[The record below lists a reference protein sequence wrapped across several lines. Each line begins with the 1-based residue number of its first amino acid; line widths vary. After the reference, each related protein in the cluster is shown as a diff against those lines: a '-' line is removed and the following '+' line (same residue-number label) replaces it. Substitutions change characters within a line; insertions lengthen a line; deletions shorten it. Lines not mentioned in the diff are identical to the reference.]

1 MRMNWYYRTILSYAP
16 ILFVIISSMIFMIFL
31 ALNNASERKYL
42 ETNKAILDRIVFNAD
57 ANLMLI
63 ERNVVSKLLMDGEIQ
78 DYFTN
83 GPEDALDDFLLQKK
97 LIELSLALP
106 FANTLYLY
114 NEAEQ
119 RIISDLGSYSL
130 RAFGDMDFLM
140 AHYGNKESAGW
151 FNPRSFAYLPQ
162 GEEAQQVVSLVKFAY
177 TGDEMRGALVVN
189 VYQRSFLEYLN
200 SLNESDYNQV
210 RLIDTSSAAAALPAS
225 NSDSALAEDTI
236 RVQSDYT
243 GWTYISEGVHD
254 QGYTWLALFSN
265 AWMVIWVILIL
276 LALIGFTIVTHIH
289 YKPIQ
294 SIMEKVSQFSNRK
307 SEELGIKGANNEFT
321 FIEMALDH
329 LLKRSLDYE
338 NLHKEDSLLRQQRLF
353 HDVLAGHLVL
363 TDEEFRQR
371 LGELNLSAPYNRL
384 SVMVAELDRYAEFTD
399 KYKVKDQHL
408 LKFIIESAFR
418 DLGQTHHS
426 FVWHVWMEP
435 HRIAFVVHHTAADPS
450 RNPAAITY
458 AEEFRKWIH
467 QHLELTL
474 SIGIGADSTSIETV
488 ADSYRNAVENVEL
501 KTVIGMHSIIDNR
514 KSNGFLNLDRYAYLQ
529 ALDYAAQSFRMNES
543 EWREKLTQIFGDLGK
558 MRFRKRDMAEF
569 AQAFIKRMD
578 KAVLALSSSVQTL
591 WKSDYQ
597 DRFADLTETA
607 ETLVEFQE
615 QFMSLMNQF
624 EACVEEDRQAR
635 RHHSLAMQAKHF
647 IDAHFADPGLSL
659 VQVSDYLNL
668 QPSALS
674 VIFKEEMGEK
684 FVDYVLKVR
693 MQQAKQLL
701 LETEDSIQSVAEH
714 SGYQN
719 VNSFYR
725 AFKKFQDIPPGE
737 YRNMYRTI

>member
-16 ILFVIISSMIFMIFL
+16 ILFVIISSMIFVIFL

-63 ERNVVSKLLMDGEIQ
+63 ERNVVSKVLMDGEIQ
-78 DYFTN
+78 DYFAN
-83 GPEDALDDFLLQKK
+83 ASQDALGDFLLQKK
-97 LIELSLALP
+97 LIDLSLTLP
-106 FANTLYLY
+106 FANTIYIY
-114 NEAEQ
+114 NEAER

-130 RAFGDMDFLM
+130 RAFGDADFLT
-140 AHYGNKESAGW
+140 ANYGRKESAGW
-151 FNPRSFAYLPQ
+151 FNPRSFAYSPQ
-162 GEEAQQVVSLVKFAY
+162 GEEAQQVVSLVKFVY
-177 TGDEMRGALVVN
+177 TGDDMRGALVVN
-189 VYQRSFLEYLN
+189 VYQRSFMEYLN
-200 SLNESDYNQV
+200 SFDESDYNHV
-210 RLIDTSSAAAALPAS
+210 RLIDAAAASESPDKAPTM
-225 NSDSALAEDTI
+225 NPI
-236 RVQSDYT
+236 QVQSDYT
-243 GWTYISEGVHD
+243 GWTYVSEGVHD
-254 QGYTWLALFSN
+254 QGYNWLSLFSN

-276 LALIGFTIVTHIH
+276 LALIGFTIITHIH

-307 SEELGIKGANNEFT
+307 SEELGIKGADNEFT

-353 HDVLAGHLVL
+353 HDLLAGHLVL
-363 TDEEFRQR
+363 TDEEFQQR
-371 LGELNLSAPYNRL
+371 LAEFNLSAPYDRL
-384 SVMVAELDRYAEFTD
+384 GVMVAELDRYAEFTD

-418 DLGQTHHS
+418 DLGQSHHA
-426 FVWHVWMEP
+426 FVWHAWMEP
-435 HRIAFVVHHTAADPS
+435 HRIAFVVHHTADPH
-450 RNPAAITY
+450 NTQATTTY
-458 AEEFRKWIH
+458 AEEFKKWIH

-474 SIGIGADSTSIETV
+474 TIGIGADSTSIDTL

-501 KTVIGMHSIIDNR
+501 KTVLGIHSIIDNR
-514 KSNGFLNLDRYAYLQ
+514 KSAGIMNLDRYAYLQ

-543 EWREKLTQIFGDLGK
+543 EWREKLTQVFGELSK

-569 AQAFIKRMD
+569 AQAFLKRMEQ
-578 KAVLALSSSVQTL
+578 AVLAMSSPIQTR

-597 DRFADLTETA
+597 DRFASLTETA
-607 ETLVEFQE
+607 ETLAEFQE

-635 RHHSLAMQAKHF
+635 RHHSLAMQAKHY
-647 IDAHFADPGLSL
+647 IDAHFTDPGLSL

-674 VIFKEEMGEK
+674 VIFKEEIGEK

-701 LETEDSIQSVAEH
+701 LETEDSIQSVAIN

-737 YRNMYRTI
+737 YRNMYRAT

>member
-16 ILFVIISSMIFMIFL
+16 ILFVIISSMIFVIFL

-63 ERNVVSKLLMDGEIQ
+63 ERNVVSKVLMDGEIQ
-78 DYFTN
+78 DYFAN
-83 GPEDALDDFLLQKK
+83 ASQDALGDFLLQKK
-97 LIELSLALP
+97 LIDLSLTLP
-106 FANTLYLY
+106 FANTIYIY
-114 NEAEQ
+114 NEAER

-130 RAFGDMDFLM
+130 RAFGDADFLT
-140 AHYGNKESAGW
+140 ANYGRKESAGW
-151 FNPRSFAYLPQ
+151 FNPRSFAYSPQ
-162 GEEAQQVVSLVKFAY
+162 GEEAQQVVSLVKFVY
-177 TGDEMRGALVVN
+177 TGDDMRGALVVN
-189 VYQRSFLEYLN
+189 VYQRSFMEYLN
-200 SLNESDYNQV
+200 SFDESDYNHV
-210 RLIDTSSAAAALPAS
+210 RLIDAATAS
-225 NSDSALAEDTI
+225 ESPDKAPTMNPI
-236 RVQSDYT
+236 QVQSDYT
-243 GWTYISEGVHD
+243 GWTYVSEGVHD
-254 QGYTWLALFSN
+254 QGYNWLALFSN

-276 LALIGFTIVTHIH
+276 LALIGFTIITHIH

-307 SEELGIKGANNEFT
+307 SEELGIKGADNEFT

-353 HDVLAGHLVL
+353 HDLLAGHLVL
-363 TDEEFRQR
+363 TDEEFQQR
-371 LGELNLSAPYNRL
+371 LAEFNLSAPYNRL
-384 SVMVAELDRYAEFTD
+384 GVMVAELDRYAEFTD

-418 DLGQTHHS
+418 DLGQSHHA
-426 FVWHVWMEP
+426 FVWHAWMEP
-435 HRIAFVVHHTAADPS
+435 HRIAFVVHHTADPH
-450 RNPAAITY
+450 NTQATTTY
-458 AEEFRKWIH
+458 AEEFKKWIH

-474 SIGIGADSTSIETV
+474 TIGIGADSTSIDTL

-501 KTVIGMHSIIDNR
+501 KTVLGIHSIIDNR
-514 KSNGFLNLDRYAYLQ
+514 KSAGIMNLDRYAYLQ

-543 EWREKLTQIFGDLGK
+543 EWREKLTQVFGELSK

-569 AQAFIKRMD
+569 AQAFLKRMEQ
-578 KAVLALSSSVQTL
+578 AVLAMSSPIQTR

-597 DRFADLTETA
+597 DRFASLTETA
-607 ETLVEFQE
+607 ETLAEFQE

-635 RHHSLAMQAKHF
+635 RHHSLAMQAKHY
-647 IDAHFADPGLSL
+647 IDAHFTDPGLSL

-674 VIFKEEMGEK
+674 VIFKEEIGEK

-701 LETEDSIQSVAEH
+701 LETEDSIQSVAIN

-737 YRNMYRTI
+737 YRNMYRAT

>member
-31 ALNNASERKYL
+31 ALNNASEKKYL

-63 ERNVVSKLLMDGEIQ
+63 ERNVVSKLLMDSEIQ
-78 DYFTN
+78 EFFSN
-83 GPEDALDDFLLQKK
+83 GRKEALDDFLLQKK

-106 FANTLYLY
+106 FSNTLYIY
-114 NEAEQ
+114 NDSEQ

-130 RAFGDMDFLM
+130 GAFGDAEFLS
-140 AHYGNKESAGW
+140 ANYGRKESAGW
-151 FNPRSFAYLPQ
+151 FSPRSFAYLPR
-162 GEEAQQVVSLVKFAY
+162 GEDAQQVVSLVKFSY
-177 TGDEMRGALVVN
+177 TGDDMRGALVVN

-200 SLNESDYNQV
+200 SLSESGYNQV
-210 RLIDTSSAAAALPAS
+210 RLIDTASEEAFSGSA
-225 NSDSALAEDTI
+225 DSATTKDTL

-243 GWTYISEGVHD
+243 GWTYVSEGVND
-254 QGYTWLALFSN
+254 QRYNWLSLFSN
-265 AWMVIWVILIL
+265 VWMVIWVVLIV
-276 LALIGFTIVTHIH
+276 LALAGFTIVTHIH

-321 FIEMALDH
+321 FIERALDH

-338 NLHKEDSLLRQQRLF
+338 HLHKEDSLLRQQRLF
-353 HDVLAGHLVL
+353 YDLLAGHLVL
-363 TDEEFRQR
+363 TDEEFQQR
-371 LGELNLSAPYNRL
+371 LAELNLSAPYDRL
-384 SVMVAELDRYAEFTD
+384 GVMVAELDRYGSFTD

-418 DLGQTHHS
+418 DIGQSHHS
-426 FVWHVWMEP
+426 FVWHAWMEP
-435 HRIAFVVHHTAADPS
+435 HRIAFVVHHTASDPS
-450 RNPAAITY
+450 SNQPAAVY
-458 AEEFRKWIH
+458 AEEFKRWIH
-467 QHLELTL
+467 QHLELTI
-474 SIGIGADSTSIETV
+474 SIGIGADSKSVDTL
-488 ADSYRNAVENVEL
+488 ADSYRNAYENVEL
-501 KTVIGMHSIIDNR
+501 KTIFGTHSLIDNR
-514 KSNGFLNLDRYAYLQ
+514 RSAGILNLDRYAYLQ
-529 ALDYAAQSFRMNES
+529 ALDYAVQSFRMNDS
-543 EWREKLTQIFGDLGK
+543 EWREKLTQIFGELGK

-578 KAVLALSSSVQTL
+578 QAVLALSASVQSR
-591 WKSDYQ
+591 WKND
-597 DRFADLTETA
+597 DLNRFASLTETT
-607 ETLVEFQE
+607 ETLDEFQE
-615 QFMSLMNQF
+615 QFMSQMNQF

-635 RHHSLAMQAKHF
+635 RHHSLAMQAKHY

-693 MQQAKQLL
+693 MQHAKQLL
-701 LETEDSIQSVAEH
+701 LETEASIQSVAEH
-714 SGYQN
+714 IGYQN

-737 YRNMYRTI
+737 YRNRYRTI

>member
-16 ILFVIISSMIFMIFL
+16 ILFVIISSMIFVIFL

-63 ERNVVSKLLMDGEIQ
+63 ERNVASKLLMDGEIQ
-78 DYFTN
+78 DYFTS
-83 GPEDALDDFLLQKK
+83 GPKDALDDFLLQKK
-97 LIELSLALP
+97 MIELSLALP
-106 FANTLYLY
+106 FANTIYIY
-114 NEAEQ
+114 NEAGQ

-130 RAFGDMDFLM
+130 DAFGDADFLM
-140 AHYGNKESAGW
+140 ANYGRKDSAGW
-151 FNPRSFAYLPQ
+151 FNPRAFAYLPQ
-162 GEEAQQVVSLVKFAY
+162 GEEQQQVVSLVKFAY
-177 TGDEMRGALVVN
+177 TGDDRGALVVN

-200 SLNESDYNQV
+200 SLSESDYNQV
-210 RLIDTSSAAAALPAS
+210 RLIDASSEESRP
-225 NSDSALAEDTI
+225 DSGHAVNDL

-243 GWTYISEGVHD
+243 GWTYISEGVND
-254 QGYTWLALFSN
+254 QGYSWLSLFSN

-321 FIEMALDH
+321 FIETALDH

-353 HDVLAGHLVL
+353 HDLLAGHLVL

-371 LGELNLSAPYNRL
+371 LAEFNLSAPYDRL
-384 SVMVAELDRYAEFTD
+384 GVMVAELDRYAGFTD
-399 KYKVKDQHL
+399 KYKVRDQHL

-418 DLGQTHHS
+418 DLGQSHHAY
-426 FVWHVWMEP
+426 VWHAWMEP
-435 HRIAFVVHHTAADPS
+435 HRIAFVVHHTVSDPRSSRAIAA
-450 RNPAAITY
+450 Y
-458 AEEFRKWIH
+458 AEEFKKWIH
-467 QHLELTL
+467 QHLELTI
-474 SIGIGADSTSIETV
+474 SIGIGADSKSIETI
-488 ADSYRNAVENVEL
+488 ADSYRNAYENVEL
-501 KTVIGMHSIIDNR
+501 KTVVGIHSIIDNR
-514 KSNGFLNLDRYAYLQ
+514 KSAGMLNPDRYAYLQ

-543 EWREKLTQIFGDLGK
+543 EWRGKLTQLFAQLGK

-578 KAVLALSSSVQTL
+578 KAVLALSSPIQAR
-591 WKSDYQ
+591 WKGDYQ
-597 DRFADLTETA
+597 ERFASLAETA
-607 ETLVEFQE
+607 ETLEEFQE

-635 RHHSLAMQAKHF
+635 RHHSLAMQAKHY

-693 MQQAKQLL
+693 MQHAKQLL
-701 LETEDSIQSVAEH
+701 LETENSIQSVAER

-725 AFKKFQDIPPGE
+725 AFKKYQDIPPGE

>member
-16 ILFVIISSMIFMIFL
+16 ILFVIISSMIFVIFL

-63 ERNVVSKLLMDGEIQ
+63 ERNVVSKVLMDGEIQ
-78 DYFTN
+78 DYFAN
-83 GPEDALDDFLLQKK
+83 ASQDALGNFLLQKK
-97 LIELSLALP
+97 LIDLSLTLP
-106 FANTLYLY
+106 FANTIYIY
-114 NEAEQ
+114 NEAER

-130 RAFGDMDFLM
+130 RAFGDADFLT
-140 AHYGNKESAGW
+140 ANYGRKESAGW
-151 FNPRSFAYLPQ
+151 FNPRSFAYSPQ
-162 GEEAQQVVSLVKFAY
+162 GEEAQQVVSLVKFVY
-177 TGDEMRGALVVN
+177 TGDDMRGALVVN
-189 VYQRSFLEYLN
+189 VYQRSFMEYLN
-200 SLNESDYNQV
+200 SFDESDYNHV
-210 RLIDTSSAAAALPAS
+210 RLIDAAAASESPDKAPTM
-225 NSDSALAEDTI
+225 NPI
-236 RVQSDYT
+236 QVQSDYT
-243 GWTYISEGVHD
+243 GWTYVSEGVHD
-254 QGYTWLALFSN
+254 QGYNWLALFSN
-265 AWMVIWVILIL
+265 AWMVIWVTLIL
-276 LALIGFTIVTHIH
+276 LALIGFTIITHIH

-321 FIEMALDH
+321 FIEIALDH

-353 HDVLAGHLVL
+353 HDLLAGHLVL
-363 TDEEFRQR
+363 TDEEFQQR
-371 LGELNLSAPYNRL
+371 LAEFNLSAPYDRL
-384 SVMVAELDRYAEFTD
+384 GVMVAELDRYAEFTD

-418 DLGQTHHS
+418 DLGQSHHA
-426 FVWHVWMEP
+426 FVWHAWMEP
-435 HRIAFVVHHTAADPS
+435 HRIAFVVHHTADPH
-450 RNPAAITY
+450 NTQATTTY
-458 AEEFRKWIH
+458 AEEFKKWIH

-474 SIGIGADSTSIETV
+474 TIGIGADSTSIDTL

-501 KTVIGMHSIIDNR
+501 KTVLGIHSIIDNR
-514 KSNGFLNLDRYAYLQ
+514 KSAGIMNLDRYAYLQ

-543 EWREKLTQIFGDLGK
+543 EWREKLTQVFGELSK

-569 AQAFIKRMD
+569 AQAFLKRMEQ
-578 KAVLALSSSVQTL
+578 AVLAMSSPIQTR

-597 DRFADLTETA
+597 DRFASLTETA
-607 ETLVEFQE
+607 ETLAEFQE

-635 RHHSLAMQAKHF
+635 RHHSLAMQAKHY
-647 IDAHFADPGLSL
+647 IDAHFTDPGLSL

-674 VIFKEEMGEK
+674 VIFKEEIGEK

-701 LETEDSIQSVAEH
+701 LETEDSIQSVAIN

-737 YRNMYRTI
+737 YRNMYRAT

>member
-16 ILFVIISSMIFMIFL
+16 ILFVIISSMIFVIFL

-63 ERNVVSKLLMDGEIQ
+63 ERNVVSKVLMDGEIQ
-78 DYFTN
+78 DYFAN
-83 GPEDALDDFLLQKK
+83 ASQDALGDFLLQKK
-97 LIELSLALP
+97 LIDLSLTLP
-106 FANTLYLY
+106 FANTIYIY
-114 NEAEQ
+114 NEAER

-130 RAFGDMDFLM
+130 RAFGDADFLT
-140 AHYGNKESAGW
+140 ANYGRKESAGW
-151 FNPRSFAYLPQ
+151 FNPRSFAYSPQ
-162 GEEAQQVVSLVKFAY
+162 GEEAQQVVSLVKFVY
-177 TGDEMRGALVVN
+177 TGDDMRGALVVN
-189 VYQRSFLEYLN
+189 VYQRSFMEYLN
-200 SLNESDYNQV
+200 SFDESDYNHV
-210 RLIDTSSAAAALPAS
+210 RLIDTAAASESPDKAPTM
-225 NSDSALAEDTI
+225 NPI
-236 RVQSDYT
+236 QVQSDYT
-243 GWTYISEGVHD
+243 GWTYVSEGVHD
-254 QGYTWLALFSN
+254 QGYNWLALFSN
-265 AWMVIWVILIL
+265 AWMVIWVTLIL
-276 LALIGFTIVTHIH
+276 LALIGFTIITHIH

-321 FIEMALDH
+321 FIEIALDH

-353 HDVLAGHLVL
+353 HDLLAGHLVL
-363 TDEEFRQR
+363 TDEEFQQR
-371 LGELNLSAPYNRL
+371 LAEFNLSAPYDRL
-384 SVMVAELDRYAEFTD
+384 GVMVAELDRYAEFTD

-418 DLGQTHHS
+418 DLGQSHHA
-426 FVWHVWMEP
+426 FVWHAWMEP
-435 HRIAFVVHHTAADPS
+435 HRIAFVVHHTADPH
-450 RNPAAITY
+450 NTQATTTY
-458 AEEFRKWIH
+458 AEEFKKWIH

-474 SIGIGADSTSIETV
+474 TIGIGADSTSIDTL

-501 KTVIGMHSIIDNR
+501 KTVLGIHSIIDNR
-514 KSNGFLNLDRYAYLQ
+514 KSAGIMNLDRYAYLQ

-543 EWREKLTQIFGDLGK
+543 EWREKLTQVFGELSK

-569 AQAFIKRMD
+569 AQAFLKRMEQ
-578 KAVLALSSSVQTL
+578 AVLAMSSPIQTC

-597 DRFADLTETA
+597 DRFASLTETA
-607 ETLVEFQE
+607 ETLAEFQE

-635 RHHSLAMQAKHF
+635 RHHSLAMQAKHY
-647 IDAHFADPGLSL
+647 IDAHFTDPGLSL

-674 VIFKEEMGEK
+674 VIFKEEIGEK

-701 LETEDSIQSVAEH
+701 LETEDSIQSVAIN

-737 YRNMYRTI
+737 YRNMYRAT

>member
-16 ILFVIISSMIFMIFL
+16 ILFVIISSMIFVIFL

-63 ERNVVSKLLMDGEIQ
+63 ERNVVSKVLMDGEIQ
-78 DYFTN
+78 DYFAN
-83 GPEDALDDFLLQKK
+83 ASQDALGDFLLQKK
-97 LIELSLALP
+97 LIDLSLTLP
-106 FANTLYLY
+106 FANTIYIY
-114 NEAEQ
+114 NEAER

-130 RAFGDMDFLM
+130 RAFGDADFLT
-140 AHYGNKESAGW
+140 ANYGRKESAGW
-151 FNPRSFAYLPQ
+151 FNPRSFAYSPQ
-162 GEEAQQVVSLVKFAY
+162 GEEAQQVVSLVKFVY
-177 TGDEMRGALVVN
+177 TGDDMRGALVVN
-189 VYQRSFLEYLN
+189 VYQRSFMEYLN
-200 SLNESDYNQV
+200 SFDESDYNHV
-210 RLIDTSSAAAALPAS
+210 RLIDAAAASESPDKAPTM
-225 NSDSALAEDTI
+225 NPI
-236 RVQSDYT
+236 QVQSDYT
-243 GWTYISEGVHD
+243 GWTYVSEGVHD
-254 QGYTWLALFSN
+254 QGYNWLALFSN
-265 AWMVIWVILIL
+265 AWMVIWVTLIL
-276 LALIGFTIVTHIH
+276 LALIGFTIITHIH

-321 FIEMALDH
+321 FIEIALDH

-353 HDVLAGHLVL
+353 HDLLAGHLVL
-363 TDEEFRQR
+363 TDEEFQQR
-371 LGELNLSAPYNRL
+371 LAEFNLSAPYDRL
-384 SVMVAELDRYAEFTD
+384 GVMVAELDRYAEFTD

-418 DLGQTHHS
+418 DLGQSHHA
-426 FVWHVWMEP
+426 FVWHAWMEP
-435 HRIAFVVHHTAADPS
+435 HRIAFVVHHTADPH
-450 RNPAAITY
+450 NTQATTTY
-458 AEEFRKWIH
+458 AEEFKKWIH

-474 SIGIGADSTSIETV
+474 TIGIGADSTSIDTL

-501 KTVIGMHSIIDNR
+501 KTVLGIHSIIDNR
-514 KSNGFLNLDRYAYLQ
+514 KSAGIMNLDRYAYLQ

-543 EWREKLTQIFGDLGK
+543 EWREKLTQVFGELSK

-569 AQAFIKRMD
+569 AQAFLKRMEQ
-578 KAVLALSSSVQTL
+578 AVLAMSSPIQTR

-597 DRFADLTETA
+597 DRFASLTETA
-607 ETLVEFQE
+607 ETLAEFQE

-635 RHHSLAMQAKHF
+635 RHHSLAMQAKHY
-647 IDAHFADPGLSL
+647 IDAHFTDPGLSL

-674 VIFKEEMGEK
+674 VIFKEEIGEK

-701 LETEDSIQSVAEH
+701 LETEDSIQSVAIN

-737 YRNMYRTI
+737 YRNMYRAT

>member
-83 GPEDALDDFLLQKK
+83 GPKDALDDFLLQKK
-97 LIELSLALP
+97 MIELSLTLP
-106 FANTLYLY
+106 FANTIYIY
-114 NEAEQ
+114 NETEQ
-119 RIISDLGSYSL
+119 RVISDLGSYSL
-130 RAFGDMDFLM
+130 DAFGDADFLT
-140 AHYGNKESAGW
+140 ANYGNKESAGW
-151 FNPRSFAYLPQ
+151 FNPRSFAYLPR
-162 GEEAQQVVSLVKFAY
+162 EEEEQSVVSLMKFAFI
-177 TGDEMRGALVVN
+177 GDDMRGALVVN

-200 SLNESDYNQV
+200 SLSESDYNQV
-210 RLIDTSSAAAALPAS
+210 RLIDAATNVSPDSEPAVS
-225 NSDSALAEDTI
+225 PI
-236 RVQSDYT
+236 QVQSDYT
-243 GWTYISEGVHD
+243 GFTYVSEGVHD
-254 QGYTWLALFSN
+254 QGYNWLSLFSN
-265 AWMVIWVILIL
+265 AWMVIWVVLIM
-276 LALIGFTIVTHIH
+276 LALLGFTIVTHIH

-321 FIEMALDH
+321 FIETALDH
-329 LLKRSLDYE
+329 LLKRSLDYD

-353 HDVLAGHLVL
+353 HDLLAGHLVL
-363 TDEEFRQR
+363 TDAEFQQR
-371 LGELNLSAPYNRL
+371 LAEFNLSAPYDRL
-384 SVMVAELDRYAEFTD
+384 GVIVAELDRYAWFTD
-399 KYKVKDQHL
+399 KYRIKDQYL

-418 DLGQTHHS
+418 DLGQSHHS
-426 FVWHVWMEP
+426 FVWHAWMEP
-435 HRIAFVVHHTAADPS
+435 HRIAFVVHHTASEPRS
-450 RNPAAITY
+450 NQAAAEY
-458 AEEFRKWIH
+458 AEEFKKWIH
-467 QHLELTL
+467 QHLELTI
-474 SIGIGADSTSIETV
+474 SIGIGADSKSIETI
-488 ADSYRNAVENVEL
+488 ADSYRNAHENVEL
-501 KTVIGMHSIIDNR
+501 KTIFGIHSIIDNR
-514 KSNGFLNLDRYAYLQ
+514 KSAAILNLDRYAYLQ

-543 EWREKLTQIFGDLGK
+543 EWREKLTQIFGELGK

-569 AQAFIKRMD
+569 AQAFLKRMD
-578 KAVLALSSSVQTL
+578 QAVLALSSSIQAR
-591 WKSDYQ
+591 WKEDFQ
-597 DRFADLTETA
+597 DRFAGMTETT
-607 ETLVEFQE
+607 ETLGEFQE

-624 EACVEEDRQAR
+624 EASVEEDRQAR
-635 RHHSLAMQAKHF
+635 RHHSLALQAKHF
-647 IDAHFADPGLSL
+647 IDAHFTDPGLSL

-674 VIFKEEMGEK
+674 LIFKEEIGEK

-693 MQQAKQLL
+693 MQHAKQLL
-701 LETEDSIQSVAEH
+701 VETEDSIQSVAENI
-714 SGYQN
+714 GYQN

-737 YRNMYRTI
+737 YRNMYRMI

>member
-16 ILFVIISSMIFMIFL
+16 ILFVIISSMIFVIFL

-63 ERNVVSKLLMDGEIQ
+63 ERNVVSKVLMDGEIQ
-78 DYFTN
+78 DYFAN
-83 GPEDALDDFLLQKK
+83 ASQDALGDFLLQKK
-97 LIELSLALP
+97 LIDLSLTLP
-106 FANTLYLY
+106 FANTIYIY
-114 NEAEQ
+114 NEAER

-130 RAFGDMDFLM
+130 RAFGDADFLT
-140 AHYGNKESAGW
+140 ANYGRKESAGW
-151 FNPRSFAYLPQ
+151 FNPRSFAYSPQ
-162 GEEAQQVVSLVKFAY
+162 GEEAQQVVSLVKFVY
-177 TGDEMRGALVVN
+177 TGDDMRGALVVN
-189 VYQRSFLEYLN
+189 VYQRSFMEYLN
-200 SLNESDYNQV
+200 SFDESDYNHV
-210 RLIDTSSAAAALPAS
+210 RLIDAAAASESPDKAPTM
-225 NSDSALAEDTI
+225 NPI
-236 RVQSDYT
+236 QVQSDYT
-243 GWTYISEGVHD
+243 GWTYVSEGVHD
-254 QGYTWLALFSN
+254 QGYNWLALFSN

-276 LALIGFTIVTHIH
+276 LALIGFTIITHIH

-307 SEELGIKGANNEFT
+307 SEELGIKGADNEFT

-353 HDVLAGHLVL
+353 HDLLAGHLVL
-363 TDEEFRQR
+363 TDEEFQQR
-371 LGELNLSAPYNRL
+371 LAEFNLSAPYNRL
-384 SVMVAELDRYAEFTD
+384 GVMVAELDRYAEFTD

-418 DLGQTHHS
+418 DLGQSHHA
-426 FVWHVWMEP
+426 FVWHAWMEP
-435 HRIAFVVHHTAADPS
+435 HRIAFVVHHTADPHNTQATTS
-450 RNPAAITY
+450 Y
-458 AEEFRKWIH
+458 AEEFKKWIH

-474 SIGIGADSTSIETV
+474 TIGIGADSTSIDTL
-488 ADSYRNAVENVEL
+488 ADSYQNAVENVEL
-501 KTVIGMHSIIDNR
+501 KTVLGIHSIIDNR
-514 KSNGFLNLDRYAYLQ
+514 KSAGIMNLDRYAYLQ

-543 EWREKLTQIFGDLGK
+543 EWREKLTQVFGELSK

-569 AQAFIKRMD
+569 AQAFLKRMEQ
-578 KAVLALSSSVQTL
+578 AVLAMSSPIQTR

-597 DRFADLTETA
+597 DRFASLTETA
-607 ETLVEFQE
+607 ETLAEFQE

-635 RHHSLAMQAKHF
+635 RHHSLAMQAKHY
-647 IDAHFADPGLSL
+647 IDAHFTDPDLSL

-674 VIFKEEMGEK
+674 VIFKEEIGEK

-701 LETEDSIQSVAEH
+701 LETEDSIQSVAIN

-737 YRNMYRTI
+737 YRNMYRAT

>member
-83 GPEDALDDFLLQKK
+83 GPKDALDDFLLQKK
-97 LIELSLALP
+97 MIELSLTLP
-106 FANTLYLY
+106 FANTIYIY
-114 NEAEQ
+114 NETEQ

-130 RAFGDMDFLM
+130 DTFGDADFLT
-140 AHYGNKESAGW
+140 ANYGNKESAGW
-151 FNPRSFAYLPQ
+151 FNPRSFAYLPR
-162 GEEAQQVVSLVKFAY
+162 EEEEQSVVSLMKFAF
-177 TGDEMRGALVVN
+177 TGDDMRGALVVN

-200 SLNESDYNQV
+200 SLSESGYNRV
-210 RLIDTSSAAAALPAS
+210 RLIDAVTATDESP
-225 NSDSALAEDTI
+225 NSDSAMSPI
-236 RVQSDYT
+236 QVQSDYT
-243 GWTYISEGVHD
+243 GWTYVSEGVHD
-254 QGYTWLALFSN
+254 QGYNWLSLFSN
-265 AWMVIWVILIL
+265 AWMVIWVVLIL
-276 LALIGFTIVTHIH
+276 LALLGFTIVTHIH

-353 HDVLAGHLVL
+353 HDLLAGHLVL
-363 TDEEFRQR
+363 TDVEFQQR
-371 LGELNLSAPYNRL
+371 LAEFNLFAPYDRL
-384 SVMVAELDRYAEFTD
+384 GVIVAEMDRYAWFTE
-399 KYKVKDQHL
+399 KYRIKDQYL

-418 DLGQTHHS
+418 DLGQSHHS
-426 FVWHVWMEP
+426 FVWHAWMEP
-435 HRIAFVVHHTAADPS
+435 HRIAFVVHHTASEPRS
-450 RNPAAITY
+450 NQAAAEY
-458 AEEFRKWIH
+458 AEEFKKWIH
-467 QHLELTL
+467 QHLELTI
-474 SIGIGADSTSIETV
+474 SIGIGADSNSIETI
-488 ADSYRNAVENVEL
+488 ADSYRNGQENVEL
-501 KTVIGMHSIIDNR
+501 KTIFGIHSIIDNR
-514 KSNGFLNLDRYAYLQ
+514 KSAALINLDRYAYLQ

-543 EWREKLTQIFGDLGK
+543 EWREKLTQIFGELGK
-558 MRFRKRDMAEF
+558 MRFRKRDMAEL
-569 AQAFIKRMD
+569 AQAFLKRMD
-578 KAVLALSSSVQTL
+578 KAILALSPSMQER
-591 WKSDYQ
+591 WKGDFQ
-597 DRFADLTETA
+597 DRFAGMTETT
-607 ETLVEFQE
+607 ETLSDFQE

-624 EACVEEDRQAR
+624 EASVEEDRQAR
-635 RHHSLAMQAKHF
+635 RHHSLALQAKHF
-647 IDAHFADPGLSL
+647 IDAHFTDPGLSL

-674 VIFKEEMGEK
+674 LIFKEEIGEK

-693 MQQAKQLL
+693 MQHAKQLL
-701 LETEDSIQSVAEH
+701 VKTEDSIQSVAENI
-714 SGYQN
+714 GYQN

-737 YRNMYRTI
+737 YRNMYRMI

>member
-78 DYFTN
+78 NYFTN
-83 GPEDALDDFLLQKK
+83 GPKDALDDFLLQKK
-97 LIELSLALP
+97 MIELSLALP
-106 FANTLYLY
+106 FANTIYIY

-119 RIISDLGSYSL
+119 RIISDLGSNSL
-130 RAFGDMDFLM
+130 GAFGDAGFL
-140 AHYGNKESAGW
+140 ASNYGRKESAGW

-177 TGDEMRGALVVN
+177 TGDDMRGALVVN

-200 SLNESDYNQV
+200 SLSESDYNQV
-210 RLIDTSSAAAALPAS
+210 RLVNAASAEVMP
-225 NSDSALAEDTI
+225 DSESAMDTI
-236 RVQSDYT
+236 QVQSDYT
-243 GWTYISEGVHD
+243 GWTYLSEGVHD
-254 QGYTWLALFSN
+254 QGYNWLSLFSN

-294 SIMEKVSQFSNRK
+294 SITEKVSQFSNRK

-338 NLHKEDSLLRQQRLF
+338 SLHKEDSLLRQQRLF

-371 LGELNLSAPYNRL
+371 LGEFNLSAPYDRL
-384 SVMVAELDRYAEFTD
+384 GVMVAELDRYAAFTD

-418 DLGQTHHS
+418 DLGQSHHS
-426 FVWHVWMEP
+426 FVWHAWMEP
-435 HRIAFVVHHTAADPS
+435 HRIAFVVHHTASDPRS
-450 RNPAAITY
+450 NQAAIAY
-458 AEEFRKWIH
+458 AEEFKKWIH

-474 SIGIGADSTSIETV
+474 SIGIGADSKSIETL
-488 ADSYRNAVENVEL
+488 ADSYRNALENVEL
-501 KTVIGMHSIIDNR
+501 KTVIGLHSVIDNR
-514 KSNGFLNLDRYAYLQ
+514 KSAGILNLDRYAYLQ

-543 EWREKLTQIFGDLGK
+543 EWREKLTQIFGELGK

-578 KAVLALSSSVQTL
+578 KAVLALSSPIQTR
-591 WKSDYQ
+591 WKEDYQ
-597 DRFADLTETA
+597 DRFAGLTETA
-607 ETLVEFQE
+607 ETLEEFQE

-624 EACVEEDRQAR
+624 EAYAEEDRQAR

>member
-16 ILFVIISSMIFMIFL
+16 IFFVIISSMIFVIFL

-42 ETNKAILDRIVFNAD
+42 ETNKAILDRIVFHAD

-63 ERNVVSKLLMDGEIQ
+63 ERNVVSKLLMDSEIQ
-78 DYFTN
+78 DYFANTSQ
-83 GPEDALDDFLLQKK
+83 DALDDFLLQKK
-97 LIELSLALP
+97 LIDLSLTLP
-106 FANTLYLY
+106 FANTIYIY

-130 RAFGDMDFLM
+130 RSFGDADFL
-140 AHYGNKESAGW
+140 AANYGRKEAAGW
-151 FNPRSFAYLPQ
+151 FNPRSFAYSPHE
-162 GEEAQQVVSLVKFAY
+162 EEAQQVVSLVKFVY
-177 TGDEMRGALVVN
+177 TGDDMRGALVVN
-189 VYQRSFLEYLN
+189 VYQRSFMEYLN
-200 SLNESDYNQV
+200 SFGESDYNRV
-210 RLIDTSSAAAALPAS
+210 RLIDAASPSPDQVTAMNP
-225 NSDSALAEDTI
+225 I
-236 RVQSDYT
+236 QVQSDYT
-243 GWTYISEGVHD
+243 GWTYVSEGVHD
-254 QGYTWLALFSN
+254 QGYNWLSLFSN
-265 AWMVIWVILIL
+265 AWMVIWIILIL
-276 LALIGFTIVTHIH
+276 LALIGFTIITHIH

-294 SIMEKVSQFSNRK
+294 SITEKVSQFSNRK

-353 HDVLAGHLVL
+353 HDLLAGHLVL
-363 TDEEFRQR
+363 TDEEFQQR
-371 LGELNLSAPYNRL
+371 LTEFNLSAPYDRL
-384 SVMVAELDRYAEFTD
+384 GVMVAELDRYAEFTD
-399 KYKVKDQHL
+399 RYKVKDQNL
-408 LKFIIESAFR
+408 LKFIVESAFR
-418 DLGQTHHS
+418 DLGQSHHV
-426 FVWHVWMEP
+426 FVWHAWMEP
-435 HRIAFVVHHTAADPS
+435 HRIAFVVHHTADS
-450 RNPAAITY
+450 HSTQVTITY
-458 AEEFRKWIH
+458 AEEFKKWIH

-474 SIGIGADSTSIETV
+474 TIGIGADSTSIETL

-501 KTVIGMHSIIDNR
+501 KTVLGIHSIIDNR
-514 KSNGFLNLDRYAYLQ
+514 RSAGILNLDRYAYLQ
-529 ALDYAAQSFRMNES
+529 ALDYAAQSFRMNDS
-543 EWREKLTQIFGDLGK
+543 EWRAKLTQVLGELSK
-558 MRFRKRDMAEF
+558 MQFRKRDMAEF
-569 AQAFIKRMD
+569 AQAFLKRMD
-578 KAVLALSSSVQTL
+578 QVVLAMSPPIQSR

-597 DRFADLTETA
+597 GRFANLAETA
-607 ETLVEFQE
+607 ETLAEFQE

-635 RHHSLAMQAKHF
+635 RHHSLAMQAKHY

-668 QPSALS
+668 QPSTLS
-674 VIFKEEMGEK
+674 VIFKEEIGEK

-701 LETEDSIQSVAEH
+701 LETEDSIQSVAIN

-737 YRNMYRTI
+737 YRNMHRAT

>member
-78 DYFTN
+78 DYFSN
-83 GPEDALDDFLLQKK
+83 GPKDALDDFLLQKK
-97 LIELSLALP
+97 MIELSLTLP
-106 FANTLYLY
+106 FANTIYIY
-114 NEAEQ
+114 NETEQ

-130 RAFGDMDFLM
+130 GAFGDADFLTSN
-140 AHYGNKESAGW
+140 YGRKESAGW
-151 FNPRSFAYLPQ
+151 FNPRPFAYLPQ
-162 GEEAQQVVSLVKFAY
+162 GEEVQDVVSLVKYAY
-177 TGDEMRGALVVN
+177 TGDDMRGALVVN

-210 RLIDTSSAAAALPAS
+210 RLVNAASAETLP
-225 NSDSALAEDTI
+225 DSAPAMDTI

-254 QGYTWLALFSN
+254 QGYNWLSLFSN

-294 SIMEKVSQFSNRK
+294 SITEKVSQFSNRK

-338 NLHKEDSLLRQQRLF
+338 SLHKEDSLLRQQRLF

-371 LGELNLSAPYNRL
+371 LGEFNLSAPYDRL
-384 SVMVAELDRYAEFTD
+384 GVMVAELDRYAAFTD
-399 KYKVKDQHL
+399 KYKVKDQYL

-418 DLGQTHHS
+418 DLGQSHHS
-426 FVWHVWMEP
+426 FVWHAWMEP
-435 HRIAFVVHHTAADPS
+435 HRIAFVVHHTASDPRS
-450 RNPAAITY
+450 NQAAIAY
-458 AEEFRKWIH
+458 AEEFKKWIH

-474 SIGIGADSTSIETV
+474 SIGIGADSKSIETL
-488 ADSYRNAVENVEL
+488 ADSYKNALENVEL
-501 KTVIGMHSIIDNR
+501 KTVIGLHSVIDNR
-514 KSNGFLNLDRYAYLQ
+514 KSAGILNLDRYAYLQ
-529 ALDYAAQSFRMNES
+529 ALDYAAQSFRMKES

-578 KAVLALSSSVQTL
+578 KAVLALSSPIQAR
-591 WKSDYQ
+591 WKEDYQ
-597 DRFADLTETA
+597 DRFAGLTETA
-607 ETLVEFQE
+607 ETLEEFQE

-624 EACVEEDRQAR
+624 EAYVEEDRQAR
-635 RHHSLAMQAKHF
+635 RHHSLAMQAKHY

>member
-16 ILFVIISSMIFMIFL
+16 ILFVIISSMIFVIFL

-63 ERNVVSKLLMDGEIQ
+63 ERNVVSKVLMDGEIQ
-78 DYFTN
+78 DYFAN
-83 GPEDALDDFLLQKK
+83 ASQDALGDFLLQKK
-97 LIELSLALP
+97 LIDLSLTLP
-106 FANTLYLY
+106 FANTIYIY
-114 NEAEQ
+114 NEAER

-130 RAFGDMDFLM
+130 RAFGDADFLT
-140 AHYGNKESAGW
+140 ANYGRKESAGW
-151 FNPRSFAYLPQ
+151 FNPRSFAYSPQ
-162 GEEAQQVVSLVKFAY
+162 GEEAQQVVSLVKFVY
-177 TGDEMRGALVVN
+177 TGDDMRGALVVN
-189 VYQRSFLEYLN
+189 VYQRSFMEYLN
-200 SLNESDYNQV
+200 SFDESDYNHV
-210 RLIDTSSAAAALPAS
+210 RLIDAATAS
-225 NSDSALAEDTI
+225 ESPDKAPTMNPI
-236 RVQSDYT
+236 QVQSDYT
-243 GWTYISEGVHD
+243 GWTYVSEGVHD
-254 QGYTWLALFSN
+254 QGYNWLALFSN

-276 LALIGFTIVTHIH
+276 LALIGFTIITHIH

-307 SEELGIKGANNEFT
+307 SEELGIKGADNEFT

-353 HDVLAGHLVL
+353 HDLLAGHLVL
-363 TDEEFRQR
+363 TDEEFQQR
-371 LGELNLSAPYNRL
+371 LAEFNLSAPYDRL
-384 SVMVAELDRYAEFTD
+384 GVMVAELDRYAEFTD

-418 DLGQTHHS
+418 DLGQSHHA
-426 FVWHVWMEP
+426 FVWHAWMEP
-435 HRIAFVVHHTAADPS
+435 HRIAFVVHHTADPH
-450 RNPAAITY
+450 NTQATTTY
-458 AEEFRKWIH
+458 AEEFKKWIH

-474 SIGIGADSTSIETV
+474 TIGIGADSTSIDTL

-501 KTVIGMHSIIDNR
+501 KTVLGIHSIIDNR
-514 KSNGFLNLDRYAYLQ
+514 KSAGIMNLDRYAYLQ

-543 EWREKLTQIFGDLGK
+543 EWREKLTQVFGELSK

-569 AQAFIKRMD
+569 AQAFLKRMEQ
-578 KAVLALSSSVQTL
+578 AVLAMSSPIQTR

-597 DRFADLTETA
+597 DRFASLTETA
-607 ETLVEFQE
+607 ETLAEFQE

-635 RHHSLAMQAKHF
+635 RHHSLAMQAKHY
-647 IDAHFADPGLSL
+647 IDAHFTDPGLSL

-674 VIFKEEMGEK
+674 VIFKEEIGEK

-701 LETEDSIQSVAEH
+701 LETEDSIQSVAIN

-737 YRNMYRTI
+737 YRNMYRAT